1 MASGE
6 KKERTAKDVQEQP
19 ERAQTDESLRTEREN
34 TDRALARAEV
44 AIETSA
50 DTAVEEAR
58 NNADTVLETAR
69 DKADSLSPH
78 AASRSVVQDRARED
92 EALRVERASADERLR
107 LEREKH
113 DRVLSSLLPLERAN
127 TDRYLLSERVR
138 SDDAVANRD
147 DFLSM
152 VSHDLRNLLAGI
164 VMGAELV
171 SNMERASP
179 DGSHSD
185 VGGRIQRYA
194 ARMNRLLG
202 DLLDVGSIDAGRLA
216 VSPVHGD
223 VDAVIE
229 EAADTFRA
237 SASAKNIALETE
249 LPRRPLPAKFDH
261 DRLVQVL
268 ANLLANAI
276 KFTPDGGRICVRGES
291 AGAYVQIDVCDT
303 GCGIPPEMQEAVFER
318 FRQVGEKDRRG
329 LGLGLYISRC
339 LVEAHGGRIW
349 AESTPGHGSRFCL
362 TLPAS
367 PVTRAPS

>member
-1 MASGE
+1 MGSSE
-6 KKERTAKDVQEQP
+6 KRIAKDVQEQP
-19 ERAQTDESLRTEREN
+19 ERTQTDESLRTEREN
-34 TDRALARAEV
+34 TDRALARTQI
-44 AIETSA
+44 AIEASA
-50 DTAVEEAR
+50 DNVVQRAR
-58 NNADTVLETAR
+58 NDADAVLETAR
-69 DKADSLSPH
+69 DKADSLMPH
-78 AASRSVVQDRARED
+78 AASRSVVQDRALED
-92 EALRVERASADERLR
+92 EALREERASADERLR

-113 DRVLSSLLPLERAN
+113 DRVLHKLLPLERDN

-147 DFLSM
+147 DFLSI

-171 SNMERASP
+171 SNMERASAA
-179 DGSHSD
+179 GSHSD
-185 VGGRIQRYA
+185 IGGRIQRYA

-216 VSPVHGD
+216 VSPRHGD

-237 SASAKNIALETE
+237 AASAKKITLETE
-249 LPRRPLPAKFDH
+249 FSRRPLPAEFDH

-276 KFTPDGGRICVRGES
+276 KFTPNGGRISVRGEV
-291 AGAYVQIDVCDT
+291 AGAYVQIDVRDT
-303 GCGIPPEMQEAVFER
+303 GCGIPQEMLDAVFER
-318 FRQVGEKDRRG
+318 FRQVGERDRRG

-339 LVEAHGGRIW
+339 LVEAHGGKIW
-349 AESTPGHGSRFCL
+349 AESTPGQGSRLCL